1 MKTIENPYLN
11 AVTQLETAAKALKL
25 KKEIV
30 ERLSVPDRVVEIAV
44 PYMTDKR
51 KRATLKGYRSQHNNA
66 RGPYKGGIRFH
77 PNVSLDEVKALSMWM
92 SWKCAVVDVSFGGGK
107 GGVIV
112 DPKSL
117 SEKELEG
124 VSRSYMRGIAAVIG
138 ERVDVPAPDV
148 NTDPKIMAWMLDE
161 YQKIV
166 GHKVPGVITGKP
178 VEKGGSEGRTEA
190 TGLGGFFVLD
200 EIRKLIGKSPKD
212 IRVAVQG
219 FGNVGYFFAKF
230 AAEAGYRVVAVSDS
244 QGGVHCDDGLNV
256 EDVMKFKEK
265 KGTVVGCS
273 NASKVSNEKLLE
285 LDVDVLV
292 PSALENVIT
301 KDNAPRIKAK
311 WIIEMANGPVTPDAD
326 PMLEKRGIHAIPDI
340 LSNSGGVTVSYFEWY
355 QNLHKE
361 RWNKDKVLNK
371 LETKMRKA
379 FRQVSRVKAER
390 NTSYRKAAYVLAVRR
405 VASAM
410 ERK

>member
-11 AVTQLETAAKALKL
+11 AIRQLEAAATALKI
-25 KKEIV
+25 KREVV
-30 ERLSVPDRVVEIAV
+30 ERLSVPDRVVEVAV
-44 PYMTDKR
+44 PYVTDKG
-51 KRATLKGYRSQHNNA
+51 KLVTLKGYRSQHNDA

-77 PNVSLDEVKALSMWM
+77 QNVSLDEVKALSMWM
-92 SWKCAVVDVSFGGGK
+92 SWKCAVVNIPFGGGK

-112 DPKSL
+112 DPKAL
-117 SEKELEG
+117 SERELER
-124 VSRSYMRGIAAVIG
+124 VSRSYMRGIAPVIG
-138 ERVDVPAPDV
+138 EQVDVPAPDV
-148 NTDPKIMAWMLDE
+148 NTDPKIMSWMLDE

-166 GHKVPGVITGKP
+166 GHKAPAVITGKP
-178 VEKGGSEGRTEA
+178 IENGGSQGRTEA
-190 TGLGGFFVLD
+190 TGLGGFFILD
-200 EIRKLIGKSPKD
+200 EIRKLIGRPAKE

-256 EDVMKFKEK
+256 EDVMKFKEN
-265 KGTVVGCS
+265 KGTVVGCP

-301 KDNAPRIKAK
+301 KDNASRIKAK

-326 PMLEKRGIHAIPDI
+326 PVLEKREVHAIPDI

-355 QNLHKE
+355 QNMHKE
-361 RWNKDKVLNK
+361 RWSKDKVLKK
-371 LETKMRKA
+371 LEAKMRKA
-379 FRQVSRVKAER
+379 FREVSKVKAER
-390 NTSYRKAAYVLAVRR
+390 KVSYRKAAYVLAVNR
-405 VASAM
+405 VVNSLSS
-410 ERK
+410 